1 MVERLCAAV
10 VGCSSHHLV
19 YFEKTFW
26 HYTDY
31 PHPPRWVRHIAQ
43 VRSYGRYGRLGAT
56 PSLGELFGL
65 AAKLRF

>member
-1 MVERLCAAV
+1 
-10 VGCSSHHLV
+10 V

-26 HYTDY
+26 PYTDY